1 MQLPAGKPTC
11 KRAALRESCAQ
22 VFEAVPAN
30 SFDGIKGLFY
40 NPAILSVPFGKKV
53 SELPNRSGITWPY
66 SPESAKE
73 VLNTLWL
80 KAGGSFDG

>member
-1 MQLPAGKPTC
+1 MCAMCVSGRQTNLQESGTEGVMRAGFK
-11 KRAALRESCAQ
+11 KS
-22 VFEAVPAN
+22 
-30 SFDGIKGLFY
+30 
-40 NPAILSVPFGKKV
+40 GKKV

-80 KAGGSFDG
+80 EAGGSFDG